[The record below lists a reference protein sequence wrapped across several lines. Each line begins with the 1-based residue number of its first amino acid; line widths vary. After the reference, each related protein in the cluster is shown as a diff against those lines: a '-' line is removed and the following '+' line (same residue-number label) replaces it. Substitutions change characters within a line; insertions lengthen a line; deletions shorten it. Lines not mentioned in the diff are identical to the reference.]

1 MRKFKLIKE
10 YPGSPKLNTIVYKT
24 KNIDKD
30 FYIQVFGGFGTDNI
44 SIIENQPEYWEEI
57 KEKKWKINSLEDGKI
72 YSIKRLKDNQIFTI
86 GEEIEE
92 GIISNIVVTEEDV
105 HIRIAK
111 RWLYLEHA
119 NKKIHKLLFITEDRK
134 EIFDNYKGQLYI
146 VNKNTLE
153 LKSGLVV
160 DYDKFLA
167 TYNCKNFLYFYSFYE
182 VKNYIIMNTPC
193 LSLKDITKIYVTA
206 DKHDFANHKI
216 GNKYKQSEQIYKLVQ
231 TKLKL

>member
-57 KEKKWKINSLEDGKI
+57 EG
-72 YSIKRLKDNQIFTI
+72 
-86 GEEIEE
+86 
-92 GIISNIVVTEEDV
+92 GIISNIVVTKEDV

-167 TYNCKNFLYFYSFYE
+167 TYNCKNFLYFYSCYE
-182 VKNYIIMNTPC
+182 VKNYITMNTPC
-193 LSLKDITKIYVTA
+193 LSLKDIAKIYVTA
-206 DKHDFANHKI
+206 DKYDFANHKI
-216 GNKYKQSEQIYKLVQ
+216 GNNYKQSEQIYKLVQ

>member
-1 MRKFKLIKE
+1 MTKFKLIKE
-10 YPGSPKLNTIVYKT
+10 YPGSPKLGIEVEAINDICYSIPRGYHLSLKDV
-24 KNIDKD
+24 KN
-30 FYIQVFGGFGTDNI
+30 Y
-44 SIIENQPEYWEEI
+44 PEYWEEV
-57 KEKKWKINSLEDGKI
+57 KEKKWKINSLDNGKI

-193 LSLKDITKIYVTA
+193 LSLKDIAKIYVTA